1 MFKSH
6 LLLFI
11 LLSSL
16 TGSLFAA
23 DISVSIDR
31 NPVNLQESFQL
42 TFTASYDPDG
52 EPDFSPLDKDFE
64 ILNQSQ
70 QQSVQIINWEKTK
83 SIQWILTVMAK
94 HTGKLVIPAIN
105 FGNDSS
111 QFAAIVVN
119 DSSQVNNTNEDLF
132 LQVEVSTTEPY
143 IQQQVIYT
151 LKLFRRVNIAQA
163 SLTEPELAD
172 ALIEKLGEDTN
183 YNTQFQG
190 ENYVVTKRKY
200 AIFPQ
205 KSGIATII
213 PLSLTAGVII
223 PGQRRSNS
231 FFNQQ
236 RTRTKQVV
244 SAAIKLDVQ
253 AKPEN
258 TGVDW
263 LPAKQLALQEQWS
276 DNSER
281 VIVGQ
286 PITRTISLFADGAT
300 VGVLPELYQDNMP
313 TNLKAYPDQAVLKE
327 EAKEDGMVAFREEK
341 IALIPG
347 QAGSYTL
354 PPIEIPWWN
363 TQTQQMEV
371 ARIAAHTLTAIAAS
385 PSTAETQIA
394 QSPPLMPTPEL
405 STPVDIAP
413 DNSQKSNKLW
423 LGLAIFFACGWA
435 VTVLYFLTKK
445 SKEAKNESRVSSP
458 ENTQTIEKQLKKAC
472 TNNDPVQA
480 KDALLKWGRD
490 NFQQSSLT
498 KIAEQGAPDFQQEIL
513 SLNAILYSDKAQ
525 TWQGAELWAA
535 FQNHQSTDLAK
546 SEKVDPLPP
555 LFKI

>member
-83 SIQWILTVMAK
+83 SIQWILIVMAK

-151 LKLFRRVNIAQA
+151 LKLFRKVNIAQA

-205 KSGIATII
+205 KSGIATIT

-313 TNLKAYPDQAVLKE
+313 KNLKAYPDQPVLKE

-385 PSTAETQIA
+385 SSTAETQIA

-445 SKEAKNESRVSSP
+445 SNEAKKESRVSSP

-525 TWQGAELWAA
+525 TWQGAELWVA
-535 FQNHQSTDLAK
+535 FQNHQSTDLDK